1 MTRLTRETAL
11 ALIPSRCIQPNMCRM
26 IIHTTS
32 MRMAAAHTFKPNIRM
47 VTKNT
52 AARGRGDI
60 KIKFYTELTITV

>member
-11 ALIPSRCIQPNMCRM
+11 ALIPSRCMQPNICRM

-32 MRMAAAHTFKPNIRM
+32 MSMAAAHMFRPNIST

-52 AARGRGDI
+52 AAEGLEI
-60 KIKFYTELTITV
+60 KSVTSRTLQTIP